1 MSMAK
6 YIGNADFDHMTPA
19 STGILIT
26 NLGTPDQPTPPAVR
40 RYLAEF
46 LSDPRV
52 IETPRAIWWPVL
64 HGIILRTRPRRSAH
78 AYARIWSDNGS
89 PLLDITRKQAA
100 AIRES
105 LAGRVAGP
113 FHVEVAMRYGNP
125 SIHYALERLRQAG
138 IRRLLVFPLYPQ
150 YSATTT
156 ASTIDAVTMVLKTWR
171 WLPELRVINHY
182 HDDEGYIG
190 ALVESIRSHWAVQDK
205 AAKLLFSFHGLPRK
219 YFLSGDPYYCEC
231 MKTARLTAEQLELRE
246 EEWLVTFQSRFGL
259 MEWLQPYTDKTLIRW
274 GQAGTSSV
282 DVICPGFSADCLETL
297 EEINIL
303 NRDLFIGNGGK
314 RYAYIAALND
324 DATHIS
330 ALTDLILRHCQ
341 GWPEFADNRDREE
354 AAKELSLRNARMEKM
369 KSKNKI

>member
-1 MSMAK
+1 
-6 YIGNADFDHMTPA
+6 
-19 STGILIT
+19 
-26 NLGTPDQPTPPAVR
+26 
-40 RYLAEF
+40 
-46 LSDPRV
+46 
-52 IETPRAIWWPVL
+52 
-64 HGIILRTRPRRSAH
+64 
-78 AYARIWSDNGS
+78 
-89 PLLDITRKQAA
+89 
-100 AIRES
+100 
-105 LAGRVAGP
+105 
-113 FHVEVAMRYGNP
+113 
-125 SIHYALERLRQAG
+125 
-138 IRRLLVFPLYPQ
+138 
-150 YSATTT
+150 
-156 ASTIDAVTMVLKTWR
+156 
-171 WLPELRVINHY
+171 
-182 HDDEGYIG
+182 
-190 ALVESIRSHWAVQDK
+190 
-205 AAKLLFSFHGLPRK
+205 
-219 YFLSGDPYYCEC
+219 
-231 MKTARLTAEQLELRE
+231 
-246 EEWLVTFQSRFGL
+246 